1 MCPVLMQ
8 ALKKSIKRMSDQDKV
23 VALMF
28 DEVYLNKGFYYNKR
42 GQRVDGFEDYGNGR
56 KTDKV
61 ADHALVFMVQGLKRK
76 STMPV
81 ALYFVHKTC
90 HYQMLKALIQQVLGS
105 LFDLGL
111 TVLATISDQ
120 GPTNRDAINLLK
132 NSSVDDVCYAVL
144 GQRLV
149 HIFDTPH
156 ILKNVRNNL
165 ITSDLEFDGNKVAEW
180 SNLIEFFKL
189 DESSFNMSSLTNI

>member
-1 MCPVLMQ
+1 
-8 ALKKSIKRMSDQDKV
+8 MSDQDKV
-23 VALMF
+23 EALMF

-76 STMPV
+76 WTMPV

-120 GPTNRDAINLLK
+120 GPINRDA
-132 NSSVDDVCYAVL
+132 
-144 GQRLV
+144 
-149 HIFDTPH
+149 F
-156 ILKNVRNNL
+156 
-165 ITSDLEFDGNKVAEW
+165 
-180 SNLIEFFKL
+180 
-189 DESSFNMSSLTNI
+189 